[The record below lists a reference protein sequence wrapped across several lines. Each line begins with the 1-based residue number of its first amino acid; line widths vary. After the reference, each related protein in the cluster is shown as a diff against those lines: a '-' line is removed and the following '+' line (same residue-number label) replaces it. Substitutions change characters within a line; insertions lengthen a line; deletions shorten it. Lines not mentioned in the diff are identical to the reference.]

1 MKVAELIEK
10 LSSMDS
16 DMEVNVSIWQKQ
28 YDDDFL
34 NKFRVIDVV
43 TSCNKDVGYSSVI
56 EGESLNDTTKFV
68 EIIWS

>member
-16 DMEVNVSIWQKQ
+16 DMEVNISIWQTQ

-34 NKFRVIDVV
+34 NKFRVIDAV
-43 TSCNKDVGYSSVI
+43 TSCNKDAEYSNVV
-56 EGESLNDTTKFV
+56 EGESLTDATKFV
-68 EIIWS
+68 EIIWG

>member
-16 DMEVNVSIWQKQ
+16 GMEVNMSIWQTQ
-28 YDDDFL
+28 YDNDFL
-34 NKFRVIDVV
+34 NKYRVIDVG
-43 TSCNKDVGYSSVI
+43 TSCNKDARYSSAV

>member
-1 MKVAELIEK
+1 MKVKELIEK

-16 DMEVNVSIWQKQ
+16 DMEVNVSIWQTQ

-34 NKFRVIDVV
+34 NKFRVIDAV
-43 TSCNKDVGYSSVI
+43 TSCNKDVGYSNAV

-68 EIIWS
+68 EIVWG

>member
-16 DMEVNVSIWQKQ
+16 DMEVNVFIWQKQ

>member
-68 EIIWS
+68 EIIWN

>member
-1 MKVAELIEK
+1 MKVAEVIEK
-10 LSSMDS
+10 LRSMDS
-16 DMEVNVSIWQKQ
+16 DMEVNVSIWQTH

-56 EGESLNDTTKFV
+56 EGEPLNDTKKFV
-68 EIIWS
+68 EIIWG

>member
-16 DMEVNVSIWQKQ
+16 DMEVNVSIWQTQ

-34 NKFRVIDVV
+34 NKFRVIDAV
-43 TSCNKDVGYSSVI
+43 TSCNKDVGYSNAV

-68 EIIWS
+68 EIVWG